1 MNKYTQYLVDDYDP
15 LSVVDDSDEDWY
27 DDDDDELAT
36 LVIAEMFDDTRNFKW
51 DHCRDSWTEHVDKLI
66 HEEMF
71 DRTCQ
76 MLYKTF
82 CKLADML

>member
-51 DHCRDSWTEHVDKLI
+51 DHNKSYLSNLLK
-66 HEEMF
+66 
-71 DRTCQ
+71 
-76 MLYKTF
+76 
-82 CKLADML
+82 AG